1 MSTDTV
7 AGAQMKV
14 TCRSEELAEKL
25 AVAGRGVSTRTSVH
39 VLTGILLR
47 AEGGSLTLAATDME
61 LSLRLSL
68 DATVDGDGA
77 TVVPGRLLVD
87 IARLLP
93 PGEVTLEHR
102 AEEGTLKLTCGPAS
116 YALNTFGVEDF
127 PRLPELEGDESF
139 SVERQAFLDTVA
151 KVSRSASRDESRP
164 VLTGILVRFE
174 AGRLVMAATDSYRLS
189 VKETEIEGGPGREL
203 EAIVPARALGEL
215 SRVAQAAASDTIEI
229 GIRDNQVVFEVD
241 GVVLTARRIDG
252 QFPNY
257 KQLVPEAFE
266 AEVELPRDEFLD
278 VVRRT
283 ALMAQRKSPLRLRF
297 EEGQVTVSAQTQ
309 DVGEAQESLPVA
321 YGGDTLEIGFNA
333 DFLRDGLESVSEDK
347 ARLKLISPLRPG
359 LIQGEGDD
367 FLYLIMPIRLAG

>member
-25 AVAGRGVSTRTSVH
+25 AIVGRGVSTRTSVH
-39 VLTGILLR
+39 VLTGVLLR
-47 AEGGSLTLAATDME
+47 AEGGRLTLAATDME
-61 LSLRLSL
+61 LSLRLEL
-68 DATVDGDGA
+68 DATVEGDGA
-77 TVVPGRLLVD
+77 AVVPGRLLVD

-93 PGEVTLEHR
+93 PGDVVLEHR
-102 AEEGTLKLTCGPAS
+102 AEEGTLRLACGPAS

-127 PRLPELEGDESF
+127 PRLPELDGEDGF

-174 AGRLVMAATDSYRLS
+174 AGKLVMAATDSYRLS
-189 VKETEIEGGPGREL
+189 VKETELEGGPGREL

-215 SRVAQAAASDTIEI
+215 ARVAQAATSDAIEI
-229 GIRDNQVVFEVD
+229 GIRDNQVVFEVE
-241 GVVLTARRIDG
+241 GVSLTARRIDG

-266 AEVELPRDEFLD
+266 AEVELPREEFLD

-309 DVGEAQESLPVA
+309 DVGEAHESLPVA
-321 YGGDTLEIGFNA
+321 YTGDTLEIGFNA
-333 DFLRDGLESVSEDK
+333 EFLRDGLESVTEER

-359 LIQGEGDD
+359 LIQGEGED